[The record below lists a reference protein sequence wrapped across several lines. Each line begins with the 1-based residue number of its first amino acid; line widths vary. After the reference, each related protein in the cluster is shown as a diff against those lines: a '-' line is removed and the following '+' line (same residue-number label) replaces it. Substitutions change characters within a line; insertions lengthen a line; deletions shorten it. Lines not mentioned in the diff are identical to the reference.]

1 MDQNEL
7 PLDQDHLEVPSGVP
21 EKISLPMAYSAQTVH
36 LSSAEINTIS
46 KQIKTSFYLT
56 HVT

>member
-7 PLDQDHLEVPSGVP
+7 PLDQCQLEVPSSVP
-21 EKISLPMAYSAQTVH
+21 EKISMLGEHSAQGVH
-36 LSSAEINTIS
+36 LACTKINTIS
-46 KQIKTSFYLT
+46 KRIETNFHLT